1 VSRDGSALA
10 ALGRFAFILFHD
22 EKQRHKPTTRRA
34 MTPEE
39 IAVILTR
46 LEERIVRIE
55 RLLQEIAQGMGI
67 ET

>member
-1 VSRDGSALA
+1 
-10 ALGRFAFILFHD
+10 
-22 EKQRHKPTTRRA
+22 

-46 LEERIVRIE
+46 LEERIGRIE

>member
-1 VSRDGSALA
+1 MENNAITIPQGS
-10 ALGRFAFILFHD
+10 
-22 EKQRHKPTTRRA
+22 